1 MTDRTELSEAVARH
15 LYKLTAYKDEYEVAR
30 LYTATDFLQR
40 LGETFD
46 GDLRP
51 ANTALITAKR

>member
-30 LYTATDFLQR
+30 LLTRRAR
-40 LGETFD
+40 EKAAAG
-46 GDLRP
+46 
-51 ANTALITAKR
+51 